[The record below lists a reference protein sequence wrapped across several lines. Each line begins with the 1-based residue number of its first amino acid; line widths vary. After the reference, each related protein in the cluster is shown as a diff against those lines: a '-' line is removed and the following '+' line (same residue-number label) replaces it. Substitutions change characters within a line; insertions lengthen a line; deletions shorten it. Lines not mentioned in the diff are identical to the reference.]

1 MLNNNFIR
9 ELMVFYRDFFFIL
22 SAHFK
27 LSFFKINLRSL
38 LSQEIVLKFFIHIV
52 NCVCLHVD
60 IFAV

>member
-1 MLNNNFIR
+1 MLNNYFIR
-9 ELMVFYRDFFFIL
+9 EFMVFYRDFFFIS

-27 LSFFKINLRSL
+27 LSFLKINLRSL
-38 LSQEIVLKFFIHIV
+38 LSQEIVLKFFLHIV

>member
-1 MLNNNFIR
+1 MLNNYFIR

-22 SAHFK
+22 SAYFK
-27 LSFFKINLRSL
+27 LSFLKINLRSL
-38 LSQEIVLKFFIHIV
+38 LSQEIVMKFFVHIV